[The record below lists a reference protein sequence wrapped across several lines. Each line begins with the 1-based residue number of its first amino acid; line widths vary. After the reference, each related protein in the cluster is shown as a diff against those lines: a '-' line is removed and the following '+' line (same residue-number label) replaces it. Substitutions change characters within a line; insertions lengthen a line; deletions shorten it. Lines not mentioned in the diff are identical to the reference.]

1 MKIDGDGK
9 EETLPSTYE
18 MIRKM
23 EIKLN
28 NVRSLYVLKHLEEIC
43 IVILGKP
50 SGLFLIL
57 TLSCW

>member
-1 MKIDGDGK
+1 MDSDGK
-9 EETLPSTYE
+9 EETLLGTYR
-18 MIRKM
+18 MIRNMK
-23 EIKLN
+23 IKLN
-28 NVRSLYVLKHLEEIC
+28 NVRSLHVPKCLEEIC